1 MLDIKIELD
10 PINDGIAEN
19 ENKIVRKDEG
29 GLVIATNGDY
39 RILDVDNVADIL
51 DDLWNLSYSES
62 MGKSGFI
69 VILNARKFI
78 RVGGSRYFIGSAL
91 IMKEDEGGVTT
102 LNGDDYEKAVKEF
115 RSRLVTLVCDGQEFS
130 AYELI

>member
-1 MLDIKIELD
+1 M
-10 PINDGIAEN
+10 
-19 ENKIVRKDEG
+19 
-29 GLVIATNGDY
+29 IATNGDY
-39 RILDVDNVADIL
+39 RILDVDNVSDLL

-69 VILNARKFI
+69 AIFNARKI
-78 RVGGSRYFIGSAL
+78 IWVGGRRYFIGSAL